1 MTNMIFSGKGTIVKD
16 YVPER
21 RRRLRGMYVPL
32 SNSPGHAQAD
42 FGGRMRSSPAS
53 SIGPH
58 FFVMTLPH
66 CDACFVAAYPAAA
79 TEAWLDG
86 HNTASAFFG
95 DVPQKRQLN
104 RQSNG

>member
-1 MTNMIFSGKGTIVKD
+1 
-16 YVPER
+16 
-21 RRRLRGMYVPL
+21 
-32 SNSPGHAQAD
+32 
-42 FGGRMRSSPAS
+42 
-53 SIGPH
+53 
-58 FFVMTLPH
+58 MTLPH

-79 TEAWLDG
+79 VAEAWLDG